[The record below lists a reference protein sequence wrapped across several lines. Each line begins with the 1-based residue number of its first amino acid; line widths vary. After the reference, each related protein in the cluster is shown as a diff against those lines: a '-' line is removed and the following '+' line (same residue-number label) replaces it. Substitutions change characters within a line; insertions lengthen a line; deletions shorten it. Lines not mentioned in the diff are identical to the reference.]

1 MPEQEVAMSEDNGAP
16 FVSEASRPQ
25 EPDFR
30 EIRSKY
36 EFVIAAA
43 REAERLNDFYR
54 NHGIQP
60 DRKVTTEAIER
71 IKEGL
76 SRVIYEE
83 PKPAEEET
91 RKESTYFFGP

>member
-1 MPEQEVAMSEDNGAP
+1 MSEENGAP
-16 FVSEASRPQ
+16 FMPEEPTATQ
-25 EPDFR
+25 PDFR

-54 NHGIQP
+54 NHGIHP

-71 IKEGL
+71 IKQGL

-83 PKPAEEET
+83 PKPAEEES

>member
-1 MPEQEVAMSEDNGAP
+1 MSEENGAP
-16 FVSEASRPQ
+16 FVSEKSTPGVP
-25 EPDFR
+25 EFH

-43 REAERLNDFYR
+43 REAERLNDYYR
-54 NHGIQP
+54 NHGVHP
-60 DRKVTTEAIER
+60 DRKVTTEAIDR
-71 IKEGL
+71 IKQGL

-83 PKPAEEET
+83 PKPAEEES

>member
-1 MPEQEVAMSEDNGAP
+1 MSEDNGTP
-16 FVSEASRPQ
+16 FVSEDAIPRAP
-25 EPDFR
+25 EFH

-54 NHGIQP
+54 NHGIHP

-71 IKEGL
+71 IREGL
-76 SRVIYEE
+76 SRVVYEE

>member
-1 MPEQEVAMSEDNGAP
+1 MSEENGAP
-16 FVSEASRPQ
+16 FVSDEPTSSEPQ
-25 EPDFR
+25 FH

-43 REAERLNDFYR
+43 REAERLNDYYR

-60 DRKVTTEAIER
+60 DRKVTTEAIDR
-71 IKEGL
+71 IKQGL
-76 SRVIYEE
+76 SRVVYEE

>member
-1 MPEQEVAMSEDNGAP
+1 MNEENGAP
-16 FVSEASRPQ
+16 FAPEGSSPRAPE
-25 EPDFR
+25 FR

-43 REAERLNDFYR
+43 REAERLNDYYR
-54 NHGIQP
+54 NHGIMP
-60 DRKVTTEAIER
+60 DHKVTSEAIER
-71 IKEGL
+71 IRAGL
-76 SRVIYEE
+76 SKVVYEE